1 MNPALRILCLC
12 LAWLMVGLGVIGAFL
27 PVLPTTP
34 FLLLAAGL
42 FARASPQLEQWLLN
56 HRIFGASL
64 RLWRE
69 KGAISRRAKTGAVS
83 LMAASFGLFFFFTHP
98 SLALTAIV
106 AAAMALPALFILT
119 RPAE

>member
-83 LMAASFGLFFFFTHP
+83 LMAASFGFFFFFAHP

-119 RPAE
+119 RPVE

>member
-1 MNPALRILCLC
+1 MNPALRLLY
-12 LAWLMVGLGVIGAFL
+12 LGLGWLMVGLGIVGAFL
-27 PVLPTTP
+27 PIMPTTP

-42 FARASPQLEQWLLN
+42 FARASPRLEQWLLN
-56 HRIFGASL
+56 HRIFGGSL

-69 KGAISRRAKTGAVS
+69 KGAISRGAKTGAVS
-83 LMAASFGLFFFFTHP
+83 LMATSFGLFCFFGNP
-98 SLALTAIV
+98 SLPLAAIV